1 MRNSLIFTLLALGTT
16 SAFAQFTN
24 GNFETGDF
32 TGWTIAPTS
41 LGTTAIQ
48 QVVSFDIDGPGALTS
63 SLSGQFSVG
72 RQTGVTTG
80 SHGITITQMLNLTAN
95 TAYTFDFDWAA
106 TRTTASSNAEGGVF
120 SLIVNGVAI
129 ATQSAGAT
137 SSSNPHFGHITAGFT
152 PTASGAFSVGAMI
165 TRPFT
170 VPSPTTLLQ
179 NVDNFTMSPA
189 VPEPATMA
197 ALGLGVAAL
206 LRRRRK

>member
-1 MRNSLIFTLLALGTT
+1 MRNFLTLSLLVVGTT

-24 GNFETGDF
+24 GNFGTGDF
-32 TGWTIAPTS
+32 TGWTIAPTG
-41 LGTTAIQ
+41 LGTTAVQ

-80 SHGITITQMLNLTAN
+80 SHGITITQMLNLTAS

-106 TRTTASSNAEGGVF
+106 TRTITTTNAEGGVF

-129 ATQSAGAT
+129 VTQNAGST
-137 SSSNPHFGHITAGFT
+137 SSTVPHYGHITASFT
-152 PTASGAFSVGAMI
+152 PTATGAFSVGAMI

-170 VPSPTTLLQ
+170 VPSPATLLQ